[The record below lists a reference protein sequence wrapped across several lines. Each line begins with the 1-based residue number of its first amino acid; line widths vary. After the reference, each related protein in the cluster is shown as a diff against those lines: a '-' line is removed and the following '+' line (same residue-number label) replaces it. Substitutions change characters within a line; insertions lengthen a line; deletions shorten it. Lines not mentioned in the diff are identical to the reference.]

1 MKKTILVSIALLSL
15 SIGVSA
21 QKIKG
26 SDTVLPLS
34 QKEAESFMK
43 ANPSRTVTVTG
54 GGSGVGIS
62 SLLAGTTDI
71 AQASRKIK
79 FSVGIPVIFIL
90 QIFIYKFVV
99 LA

>member
-54 GGSGVGIS
+54 EEVELVYLRFWQELPIS
-62 SLLAGTTDI
+62 HKLQEKLN
-71 AQASRKIK
+71 SRRD
-79 FSVGIPVIFIL
+79 SS
-90 QIFIYKFVV
+90 
-99 LA
+99 